1 MKKQILT
8 YYIDGTFGYREVE
21 VDENNNYEEQKEYAP
36 SIEDDLMS
44 MAVDHEYRLTLLE
57 LGVI

>member
-8 YYIDGTFGYREVE
+8 YYIDGTCGYREVE
-21 VDENNNYEEQKEYAP
+21 VDENNNYEEQKEYTP